1 MTRKTMKDCRI
12 VNGFTESGRFL
23 SIRQSRPFTKITT
36 KASAPTANQIFWR
49 SLALIERKTDT
60 YKENCQGS
68 SDFPRKSQHSRT
80 NIL

>member
-23 SIRQSRPFTKITT
+23 SKRQSSPLTKMTT
-36 KASAPTANQIFWR
+36 KASAPTANQI
-49 SLALIERKTDT
+49 SGEVLAFVERNTGT
-60 YKENCQGS
+60 YKENCQYS
-68 SDFPRKSQHSRT
+68 SDDPRKSQHSRT